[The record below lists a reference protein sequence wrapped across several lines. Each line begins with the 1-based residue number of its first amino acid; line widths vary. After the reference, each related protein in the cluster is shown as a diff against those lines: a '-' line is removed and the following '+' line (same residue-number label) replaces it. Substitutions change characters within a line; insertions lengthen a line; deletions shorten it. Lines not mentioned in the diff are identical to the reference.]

1 MGINFLLD
9 TNAII
14 DYLDNKLT
22 ESASILI
29 AESKTN
35 ISVINRME
43 LLSWPGAGKQQTTI
57 LLKFIKLSNEYSL
70 TEPIINRAIDLRKS
84 YKTKLPDAIIA
95 ATALVNNLTLVTRN
109 VKDFDKIEGL
119 AVINPH
125 NVKNT

>member
-1 MGINFLLD
+1 MGVGFLLD
-9 TNAII
+9 TNTII

-57 LLKFIKLSNEYSL
+57 LLKFIKLSNEYL
-70 TEPIINRAIDLRKS
+70 FN
-84 YKTKLPDAIIA
+84 
-95 ATALVNNLTLVTRN
+95 
-109 VKDFDKIEGL
+109 
-119 AVINPH
+119 
-125 NVKNT
+125 